1 MPRISAICLSDL
13 HFGSETSVLTSV
25 DPVTLKPDINRN
37 SPVLV
42 SLVACLK
49 SILEH
54 HEGTK
59 KPRLVL
65 AGDTLELALA
75 TTNVAATVFT
85 RFIQLLM
92 DEIEPPVDPSII
104 FVPGNHDHHLWET
117 ARERHY
123 GSYIRND
130 TPPLPLRH
138 APWHATHLFPWRKE
152 LKVKNR
158 DVESFLLT
166 TLLGYAEY
174 DGDASIL
181 TMYPNFGVMSADGRS
196 RCTVVHH
203 GHFTESIYH
212 LMTEL
217 RKFVFPGRKEYAEEI
232 WDIEAENY
240 AWIDFLWG
248 TLGRSGEVGE
258 SMGQVYDM
266 LKSKKATRRLISN
279 LARSIPEQFGH
290 PRFTRWIER
299 IIIRLVL
306 GRLLKSVGGLERGTP
321 YWPLSEDSQE
331 RLEQYIGHYVRGQL
345 DRECKLGLPDHLT
358 FVFGH
363 THKPYEE
370 VLSVKGVDTPVHIY
384 NTGGWVIDTP
394 ETSPRQGGA
403 IIVIDEDGYAASIR
417 MYNQSDDASKYRVT
431 VAQADRGGLTPN
443 PLYNQLLDIINPDR
457 PPWSEFSE
465 QVAAT
470 VDERHRNM
478 EEVIRRA
485 SV

>member
-1 MPRISAICLSDL
+1 MPKISAICLSDL
-13 HFGSETSVLTSV
+13 HFGSETSVLTAV
-25 DPVTLKPDINRN
+25 DPVTLKADTNRN

-49 SILEH
+49 SILGH
-54 HEGTK
+54 HEGMG

-65 AGDTLELALA
+65 AGDALELALA

-92 DEIEPPVDPSII
+92 DEAEPPVDASII
-104 FVPGNHDHHLWET
+104 YVPGNHDHHLWET
-117 ARERHY
+117 ARERQY
-123 GSYIRND
+123 ASYVNND
-130 TPPLPLRH
+130 NPPLPLRH

-166 TLLGYAEY
+166 SLLGYAEY
-174 DGDASIL
+174 GGNARVL
-181 TMYPNFGVMSADGRS
+181 TMYPNFGVMSADGKS

-217 RKFVFPGRKEYAEEI
+217 RKLVFPGRKEYPEEI

-266 LKSKKATRRLISN
+266 LKSKRATRRLIRN
-279 LARSIPEQFGH
+279 LARSIPERFGYS
-290 PRFTRWIER
+290 RWTRWIER
-299 IIIRLVL
+299 IVIHLILD
-306 GRLLKSVGGLERGTP
+306 RLLKSVRGLERSVP
-321 YWPLSEDSQE
+321 DWPLSEDSQE

-345 DRECKLGLPDHLT
+345 DRECKKGLPDHLN

-384 NTGGWVIDTP
+384 NTGGWVIDTT
-394 ETSPRQGGA
+394 ETSPSQGGA
-403 IIVIDEDGYAASIR
+403 IIVIDEDGNAASIK
-417 MYNQSDDASKYRVT
+417 MYNQSEDASNYRVT
-431 VAQADRGGLTPN
+431 VAKADSDGNIPN
-443 PLYNQLLDIINPDR
+443 PLYDQLVDIINPDR

-465 QVAAT
+465 KAASA
-470 VDERHRNM
+470 VEERHRNM
-478 EEVIRRA
+478 QEVIRRSSA
-485 SV
+485 